1 MDSMTRK
8 TIPATPSSRGRG
20 APNSASPRTDDTE
33 LNRDKIVAAA
43 HGLLQRVGIERFT
56 MRALASELNISPM
69 ATYRH
74 LANRDEVLLQ
84 VADAVLSKVV
94 LPPRYG
100 APWDQRFQQ
109 LGLAVWEQLADARW
123 LVGYLVTTRQ
133 STSSLDRILTELRQI
148 LIDAGLGDD
157 DAHIAMMM
165 SWTFTLGLLSWA
177 DEPGPYLEHGIGM
190 IIAGI
195 KTKLDSHG
203 DAS

>member
-1 MDSMTRK
+1 MTRK
-8 TIPATPSSRGRG
+8 PIPVTPRSRGRRG
-20 APNSASPRTDDTE
+20 PNSASPGTDDTE

-43 HGLLQRVGIERFT
+43 HELLQRVGIERFT

-94 LPPRYG
+94 LPPRSG
-100 APWDQRFQQ
+100 TRWDQRFQQ
-109 LGLAVWEQLADARW
+109 LGLAVWEQVADARW

-195 KTKLDSHG
+195 KTKLDGDG